1 MLAEAWK
8 GTQLAFLRCLFKLI
22 RWDAN
27 HQGHRQN
34 KASRQIAF
42 LHYIRRRIYIFIF
55 KALAPMFNLEIQ
67 SQRYRYSIYIYTFGR
82 TGMLQYAH
90 RKSKWRRTGEE
101 KGESKAGSGW
111 GGMLN
116 TPLKLRTWLER
127 EGNWTKLQRVHI
139 SLSRLLALR
148 HHQHLSSRPCC

>member
-67 SQRYRYSIYIYTFGR
+67 SRRYRYIRLAEQGC
-82 TGMLQYAH
+82 YAH
-90 RKSKWRRTGEE
+90 RKSKWTRTGGG
-101 KGESKAGSGW
+101 KGEK
-111 GGMLN
+111 
-116 TPLKLRTWLER
+116 
-127 EGNWTKLQRVHI
+127 
-139 SLSRLLALR
+139 
-148 HHQHLSSRPCC
+148 

>member
-42 LHYIRRRIYIFIF
+42 LHYISRRIYIFIF

-67 SQRYRYSIYIYTFGR
+67 SQRYRYSIYIHVWQNRDATVC
-82 TGMLQYAH
+82 TQ
-90 RKSKWRRTGEE
+90 EE
-101 KGESKAGSGW
+101 QMEKNRGGKGGK
-111 GGMLN
+111 
-116 TPLKLRTWLER
+116 
-127 EGNWTKLQRVHI
+127 
-139 SLSRLLALR
+139 
-148 HHQHLSSRPCC
+148 